1 MKPKNE
7 QIHQIQSPAGRVLM
21 EASIQKH
28 EPTLERHV
36 TYIQFFLL
44 HSSLESGLIK

>member
-1 MKPKNE
+1 
-7 QIHQIQSPAGRVLM
+7 M

-44 HSSLESGLIK
+44 HSSLESGLIKGGLIILGFFFDQV